1 MSGERILVDT
11 SVLVDFVKGVDA
23 VAAALT
29 GKEAQISI
37 ITEIEFLSWPGL
49 SEERIPEARA
59 FLNEYASNGIG
70 DFIRDYSAWLKRT
83 YKLKLPDAVIAA
95 TAKNLNVPLLT
106 RDKGFNKIAH
116 LIDVRLI

>member
-1 MSGERILVDT
+1 MDT
-11 SVLVDFVKGVDA
+11 SAMVDFVKGVDA